1 MKPKEYLMGA
11 LRLKSRYEHAL
22 EDLEYIRSM
31 AAGVEPIRYDKE
43 RVQTSP
49 ERDKMAEYMVK
60 LDKAES
66 KAQRLSEAY
75 FNKYMTIRAQI
86 EIISPQIYA
95 DLLYLRY
102 IKGMRLWQIGDE
114 LGYTYE
120 WIRTIHGRALLE
132 FGRMFPDALKEHT

>member
-1 MKPKEYLMGA
+1 MKPKEYLMGV
-11 LRLKSRYEHAL
+11 LKLKSRYEHAL
-22 EDLEYIRSM
+22 EELEYIRSM
-31 AAGVEPIRYDKE
+31 AAGVESIRYDKE
-43 RVQTSP
+43 RVQASP

-60 LDKAES
+60 LDEAES
-66 KAQRLSEAY
+66 KAQRRSEAY

-95 DLLYLRY
+95 DLLFYRY
-102 IKGMRLWQIGDE
+102 IKGMKLEQIADE
-114 LGYTYE
+114 LGYTPG

>member
-66 KAQRLSEAY
+66 KVQRLSEAY
-75 FNKYMTIRAQI
+75 FNKRMTIRAQI

-95 DLLYLRY
+95 DLLYYRY
-102 IKGMRLWQIGDE
+102 IKGMKLEQIADE
-114 LGYTYE
+114 LGYTPG
-120 WIRTIHGRALLE
+120 WIRTLHGRALLE
-132 FGRMFPDALKEHT
+132 FGRVFPDVLKEHT